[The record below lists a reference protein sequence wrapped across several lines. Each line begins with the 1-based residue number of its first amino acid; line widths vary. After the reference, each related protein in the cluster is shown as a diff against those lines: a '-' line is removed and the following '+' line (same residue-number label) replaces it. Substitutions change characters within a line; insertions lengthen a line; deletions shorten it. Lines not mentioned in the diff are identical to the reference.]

1 MKLCCNLIILI
12 LICSLFAEEVLAT
25 KINKVS
31 EERKRKTK
39 KSMTTKKTKAKIK
52 TKTKVEYPII
62 ELFDATKYDGKKDAE
77 TAQVFDFGVRIKKM
91 RFQ

>member
-1 MKLCCNLIILI
+1 MKLYNLIIVII
-12 LICSLFAEEVLAT
+12 LCSLFTEEVLAT
-25 KINKVS
+25 KIKKIS

-39 KSMTTKKTKAKIK
+39 KSMTTKKTKSKIK

-62 ELFDATKYDGKKDAE
+62 ELFDAMKYDGKKDSNS
-77 TAQVFDFGVRIKKM
+77 AQVFDFGETIKKK